1 MLSLN
6 TLGTSI
12 LCLAAILN
20 PALALLPITLKGNR
34 FIRPSANSTE
44 GSVFFVNG
52 VDYQPGGSSDYT
64 YNMTSDV
71 LTDPEVCARDAT
83 ALQNLGVNTIRIYTI
98 DPDLNHDECMSIFNS
113 AGIYVI
119 LDVNSPLGGESLNRD
134 DPESSYN
141 AYYMS
146 RVFRVIESFRS
157 YSNVIGFFIG
167 NEIIND
173 EPSAGK
179 DPKFI
184 RAVTRDTK
192 QYILNRLADDDD
204 AREIYVGYSAA
215 DVISLRM
222 PTFEYLTCAI
232 NGNDSDVSMIDFFG
246 LNSYEWCSGSSD
258 WQSSG
263 YSKLVSGFEN
273 SSVPVFFSE
282 YGCNKNSPRTFD
294 EVSDG
299 IYNDK
304 LIDILDGG
312 LVYEYSQEASNYGL
326 VDISDDDDSVTLLQD
341 FFNFKKQLGKAE
353 IPTINETKVD
363 DVPPLK
369 CNASLIQSYDK
380 SFSANFTL
388 PVANKD
394 IKWMIDNGVDVNYKG
409 KFVDVDQYINPY
421 VSGGSKAS
429 NVTKYDFS
437 VSTASSASATSIYLT
452 VHKSDLI
459 NSVST
464 TKKSSSRSASRSSS
478 RAVSHSA
485 VSSVVSSAKAI
496 STSATVSSISSH
508 SSHKNEVG
516 KLEAGRWT
524 AGIFGLILALI

>member
-1 MLSLN
+1 
-6 TLGTSI
+6 
-12 LCLAAILN
+12 
-20 PALALLPITLKGNR
+20 
-34 FIRPSANSTE
+34 
-44 GSVFFVNG
+44 
-52 VDYQPGGSSDYT
+52 
-64 YNMTSDV
+64 
-71 LTDPEVCARDAT
+71 
-83 ALQNLGVNTIRIYTI
+83 
-98 DPDLNHDECMSIFNS
+98 
-113 AGIYVI
+113 
-119 LDVNSPLGGESLNRD
+119 
-134 DPESSYN
+134 
-141 AYYMS
+141 MS

-232 NGNDSDVSMIDFFG
+232 NGNDSDVSSIDFFG

-326 VDISDDDDSVTLLQD
+326 VDISDDDNSVTLLQD
-341 FFNFKKQLGKAE
+341 FFNFKKQLEKAE

-363 DVPPLK
+363 DVSSLK
-369 CNASLIQSYDK
+369 CNASLIQGYDK

-394 IKWMIDNGVDVNYKG
+394 IKWMIDNGVGVNYKG

-437 VSTASSASATSIYLT
+437 VSTASSASATSIYFT

-478 RAVSHSA
+478 RSSSRAASHSA

-496 STSATVSSISSH
+496 STSVTVSSISSH